1 MARGVGR
8 KRHENPDHLNCRASR
23 CRVGHV
29 AAHAP
34 LDDLTPCSV
43 AVRAFASK
51 DETKIREIG
60 EFVDSIFERLDQEHK
75 NMENP
80 AI

>member
-1 MARGVGR
+1 
-8 KRHENPDHLNCRASR
+8 
-23 CRVGHV
+23 
-29 AAHAP
+29 

-51 DETKIREIG
+51 DERKVREIG

-80 AI
+80 AF

>member
-1 MARGVGR
+1 MARGVGS
-8 KRHENPDHLNCRASR
+8 KRHETQIISIVVLLVAG
-23 CRVGHV
+23 VGHV
-29 AAHAP
+29 DAP

-43 AVRAFASK
+43 DVRAFASK
-51 DETKIREIG
+51 DETTIREIA

-80 AI
+80 AF